1 VSAYQD
7 FCELFARARE
17 RAQQRRQRFAAVF
30 EQAGSVI
37 VKHLGVP
44 DDAFAWCPLELEP
57 EEEPSGIGLAEA
69 MSSDEEGAWHV
80 GLRILLRAGSGPATT
95 MPLVIDLRAQEEDG
109 RLLLS
114 FSDDEPR
121 FRIHPDRPADF
132 EAVAIDAERRL
143 RAWLAENLDRV
154 LGAAGQGERFGQYL

>member
-1 VSAYQD
+1 MSTYQD
-7 FCELFARARE
+7 LCELFARARD

-30 EQAGSVI
+30 EEAGRAI
-37 VKHLGVP
+37 VKHLGIP
-44 DDAFAWCPLELEP
+44 DDAHAWSPLDLEQ
-57 EEEPSGIGLAEA
+57 EEEPSGIPLAEA

-80 GLRILLRAGSGPATT
+80 GLRILLRAGSEPETT

-109 RLLLS
+109 RLVLS

-121 FRIHPDRPADF
+121 FRIHPDHPADF

-143 RAWLAENLDRV
+143 RAWMAESLDRV
-154 LGAAGQGERFGQYL
+154 LGAAGKGERFGQYL